1 MYQRI
6 YLSCLLF
13 SFFAVQAQITP
24 DFNVITPCIGI
35 DTRLVSNSTSIDNI
49 VAINWD
55 LDNDSTFNDT
65 TGVQAAIKV
74 DSSGTIRIGIEV
86 ITDIDDTAFI
96 YKDVFIGPKPIAAF
110 NVKGN
115 CLDFPA
121 TFINTSSV
129 AVGAISNAYWDFG
142 NEEYSLLSG
151 DNIHTYEE
159 LGTYNT
165 SLIVMSDLGCKDT
178 ATLSVEV
185 NPSIYIDIV
194 FPGDSIVK
202 FGVPITVSTSN
213 TYDTVN
219 WNESIVSAS
228 YEVSDAG
235 SYSVYV
241 VDDNGCS
248 AEKIF
253 AIKKFDATVNL
264 PNVITPNEDNINET
278 WDISPVIEAY
288 GVCSVNIYDK
298 TGNLVYESA
307 SYDNLWSGTFGGGVL
322 PSGVYYYAITAN
334 SGDFSTNGS
343 INLLK

>member
-24 DFNVITPCIGI
+24 DFNVINPCIGI
-35 DTRLVSNSTSIDNI
+35 DTRLVSSSTSIDNI
-49 VAINWD
+49 VALNWD
-55 LDNDSTFNDT
+55 LDNDGAFDDT
-65 TGVQAAIKV
+65 TGVQAVVRV
-74 DSSGTIRIGIEV
+74 DSSDTIRIGIEV
-86 ITDIDDTAFI
+86 ITDIDDTAFL
-96 YKDVFIGPKPIAAF
+96 YKDIFIGPKPIAAYD
-110 NVKGN
+110 VKGN

-129 AVGAISNAYWDFG
+129 SVGTIYNAYWDFG

-151 DNIHTYEE
+151 DVTYTYEE
-159 LGTYNT
+159 LGIYNT

-185 NPSIYIDIV
+185 NPAVDIDVI

-202 FGVPITVSTSN
+202 FGAPVTVSTSS
-213 TYDTVN
+213 TYDTVE
-219 WNESIVSAS
+219 WNESVVYAS

-241 VDDNGCS
+241 VDANGCS

-253 AIKKFDATVNL
+253 AIKKFDATVIL
-264 PNVITPNEDNINET
+264 PNVITPNGDDFNET

-322 PSGVYYYAITAN
+322 PSGVYYYSITAN
-334 SGDFSTNGS
+334 NGDYSTHGS

>member
-35 DTRLVSNSTSIDNI
+35 DTRLVSSSTSIDNI

-55 LDNDSTFNDT
+55 LDNDSIFKDT
-65 TGVQAAIKV
+65 SGVQVALRV
-74 DSSGTIRIGIEV
+74 DSSDTIRIGIEV
-86 ITDIDDTAFI
+86 ITDIDDTAFL
-96 YKDVFIGPKPIAAF
+96 YKDVFIGPKPVAAYD
-110 NVKGN
+110 VKGN

-121 TFINTSSV
+121 TFINTSIVS
-129 AVGAISNAYWDFG
+129 VGAISNAYWDFG

-151 DNIHTYEE
+151 DVTYTYEE
-159 LGTYNT
+159 LGIYNT

-185 NPSIYIDIV
+185 NPAVDIDVI

-202 FGVPITVSTSN
+202 FGAPVTVSTSS
-213 TYDTVN
+213 TYDTVE
-219 WNESIVSAS
+219 WNESVVYAS

-241 VDDNGCS
+241 VDANGCS

-253 AIKKFDATVNL
+253 AIKKFDATVIL
-264 PNVITPNEDNINET
+264 PNVITPNGDDFNET

-322 PSGVYYYAITAN
+322 PSGVYYYSITAN
-334 SGDFSTNGS
+334 NGDYSTHGS

>member
-35 DTRLVSNSTSIDNI
+35 DTRLVSSSTSIDNI
-49 VAINWD
+49 VALNWD
-55 LDNDSTFNDT
+55 LDNDGTFDDT
-65 TGVQAAIKV
+65 AGVQAAVRV
-74 DSSGTIRIGIEV
+74 DSSDTIRIGIEV
-86 ITDIDDTAFI
+86 ITDIDDTAI
-96 YKDVFIGPKPIAAF
+96 LYKNVFIGPKPTAAY
-110 NVKGN
+110 NVRGN

-121 TFINTSSV
+121 TFTNTSNVSV
-129 AVGAISNAYWDFG
+129 GSISNAYWDFG
-142 NEEYSLLSG
+142 NEETSLLSG

-165 SLIVMSDLGCKDT
+165 SLIVMSNLGCKDT
-178 ATLSVEV
+178 VTLSVEIY
-185 NPSIYIDIV
+185 PSINIDVV

-202 FGVPITVSTSN
+202 FGAPITVSTSS
-213 TYDTVN
+213 TYDTVE
-219 WNESIVSAS
+219 WNESFVSAS
-228 YEVSDAG
+228 YEISDAG
-235 SYSVYV
+235 NYSVYV
-241 VDDNGCS
+241 VDANGCS
-248 AEKIF
+248 AEKTF
-253 AIKKFDATVNL
+253 AIKKFDATVIL
-264 PNVITPNEDNINET
+264 PNVITPNGDDFNET

-322 PSGVYYYAITAN
+322 PSGVYYYSITAN
-334 SGDFSTNGS
+334 NGDYSTNGS